1 LSLGDFARNTT
12 HRNTRRE
19 YYFYPENPQ
28 ILDILIQTIL
38 IYAILGVDP
47 ANIILWKA
55 TNYHIPRKNTNIFLY
70 NLKNNDFALNY

>member
-28 ILDILIQTIL
+28 ILDILILTINTQE
-38 IYAILGVDP
+38 YTKRILFSSRKSSNPENPDSDQ
-47 ANIILWKA
+47 K
-55 TNYHIPRKNTNIFLY
+55 YHV
-70 NLKNNDFALNY
+70 